1 MRYLILLV
9 ISMFSSLCSAQQI
22 ANIKASQVNG
32 MATVVYDLQ
41 VPSTQTFFVKLF
53 YSTDGGN
60 SFSDELK
67 FVNGDV
73 RANVSGGPGKKI
85 IWNSKQ
91 ESGDIEG
98 NVVFKV
104 TAESKAKLPKPFEH
118 PDIKFEF
125 LDLRREGTQLVI
137 DFQITPKK
145 EIRCYTNPGNPS
157 IIYDNFGS
165 KSDHSKTYA
174 EGAEVTNSGS
184 DYAFRKNNL
193 QGIPFKGSIS
203 FPIASEASSLAL
215 LKICPCEYISF
226 ELRNIAIPK

>member
-9 ISMFSSLCSAQQI
+9 ISMFSNLCSAQQI
-22 ANIKASQVNG
+22 TNIKASQVNG
-32 MATVVYDLQ
+32 ISTVMYDLP

-60 SFSDELK
+60 SFSEELK

-73 RANVSGGPGKKI
+73 RANVSGGSGKKI
-85 IWNSKQ
+85 TWNSKQ

-98 NVVFKV
+98 NVIFKV

-118 PDIKFEF
+118 PDAKFEF

-145 EIRCYTNPGNPS
+145 EMQCVSNPANPS
-157 IIYDNFGS
+157 TIYDNFGS
-165 KSDHSKTYA
+165 KSDYNKIYA
-174 EGAEVTNSGS
+174 EGAEAYLGS
-184 DYAFRKNNL
+184 DYQFRKNNL

-203 FPIASEASSLAL
+203 FPLASEASSLSV
-215 LKICPCEYISF
+215 LKLCPCNYISF

>member
-1 MRYLILLV
+1 MRHFIFLFLV
-9 ISMFSSLCSAQQI
+9 LFSNLCSAQQI

-32 MATVVYDLQ
+32 MATVIYDLP

-60 SFSDELK
+60 SFSEELK

-73 RANVSGGPGKKI
+73 RANVSGGIGKKI
-85 IWNSKQ
+85 TWNSKQ

-104 TAESKAKLPKPFEH
+104 TAESKTKLPKPFEH
-118 PDIKFEF
+118 QDAKFEF

-145 EIRCYTNPGNPS
+145 EMQFASVEHRPS
-157 IIYDNFGS
+157 FIYDNFGS
-165 KSDHSKTYA
+165 KSDQTKIYV
-174 EGAEVTNSGS
+174 EGAE
-184 DYAFRKNNL
+184 NNYGKGYQFYRMNL
-193 QGIPFKGSIS
+193 PGIPFKGSIS
-203 FPIASEASSLAL
+203 FTLASEATSLTV
-215 LKICPCEYISF
+215 LKLVLTTNIEF

>member
-1 MRYLILLV
+1 MRHFVFLTLGL
-9 ISMFSSLCSAQQI
+9 FSNLCSAQQI

-32 MATVVYDLQ
+32 MATVMYDLP

-53 YSTDGGN
+53 FSTDGGN
-60 SFSDELK
+60 SFSEELK

-85 IWNSKQ
+85 TWNSKQ

-98 NVVFKV
+98 NVIFKV

-118 PDIKFEF
+118 PDGKFEF

-145 EIRCYTNPGNPS
+145 ELRCYS
-157 IIYDNFGS
+157 ISMNSTIYDNFGS
-165 KSDHSKTYA
+165 KSDGKFSA
-174 EGAEVTNSGS
+174 EGAEVTNNGS

-215 LKICPCEYISF
+215 LKVYPCEYMSF